1 MVKRRFFKLL
11 LRLAKKELTKLYNF
25 TYNIK
30 SDDICKSGNLKA
42 LEYMLSSFSQIEKD
56 SILYA
61 NLHIEEEKEI
71 NGILGYTTKQ
81 KQERYRTTKEI
92 EEIPYFKLMLN
103 SGANCLLEYK
113 SFSAVWDEEM
123 VDCIEGKKVELNDEI
138 YQKYSFSNFGGQK
151 SVPILVN
158 RKLFSYQDYLTF
170 INKDETDRLR
180 DIVNLKNSNPL
191 RYFDNMVKRGYSD
204 VK

>member
-1 MVKRRFFKLL
+1 MNMIKFEDFFKM
-11 LRLAKKELTKLYNF
+11 
-25 TYNIK
+25 
-30 SDDICKSGNLKA
+30 SDPANMKVKFNMYCGNHNKPTWDYL
-42 LEYMLSSFSQIEKD
+42 MD
-56 SILYA
+56 
-61 NLHIEEEKEI
+61 
-71 NGILGYTTKQ
+71 
-81 KQERYRTTKEI
+81 I

-138 YQKYSFSNFGGQK
+138 YQKYSFLNFGGQK
-151 SVPILVN
+151 SVPILVK
-158 RKLFSYQDYLTF
+158 RKLFSYQDYLAF

-180 DIVNLKNSNPL
+180 DVVNLKNSNPL